1 LSAPLFSGVR
11 RIGLRV
17 DAQVFQGTL
26 ITLLNKGV
34 FTDKMNRF
42 VTGRVIRGTS
52 EHCGE
57 KRAEAILHLRSL
69 AKSDGWERGIDDVLE
84 TYTTDD
90 PIHAKM
96 RVAC

>member
-1 LSAPLFSGVR
+1 LSVPLFSGVR

-26 ITLLNKGV
+26 ITLLNNGV
-34 FTDKMNRF
+34 LTDKMNRSI
-42 VTGRVIRGTS
+42 TGRTTRVTS

-69 AKSDGWERGIDDVLE
+69 AKSDGWERGIGEVLE
-84 TYTTDD
+84 TYATDD
-90 PIHAKM
+90 LI
-96 RVAC
+96 RVRMSVA